1 MSRIKNFKKVFYE
14 LFILTL
20 GILIALLINGWKED
34 YNNAKYLK
42 KTFVSI
48 NEEIK
53 ENIREIELII
63 PFQDSLES
71 SIYLNLND
79 SISISDII
87 IDFGGFKSPVIK
99 ASGWKSIVNKN
110 IHLIDYSK
118 ISKLSEIEEVNKEIK
133 YKTQKIIEFI
143 YENAEVG
150 AGQRKQTFSIMIL
163 DLIISEEELISIM
176 HDFLKAK

>member
-71 SIYLNLND
+71 
-79 SISISDII
+79 
-87 IDFGGFKSPVIK
+87 
-99 ASGWKSIVNKN
+99 
-110 IHLIDYSK
+110 
-118 ISKLSEIEEVNKEIK
+118 
-133 YKTQKIIEFI
+133 
-143 YENAEVG
+143 
-150 AGQRKQTFSIMIL
+150 
-163 DLIISEEELISIM
+163 
-176 HDFLKAK
+176 